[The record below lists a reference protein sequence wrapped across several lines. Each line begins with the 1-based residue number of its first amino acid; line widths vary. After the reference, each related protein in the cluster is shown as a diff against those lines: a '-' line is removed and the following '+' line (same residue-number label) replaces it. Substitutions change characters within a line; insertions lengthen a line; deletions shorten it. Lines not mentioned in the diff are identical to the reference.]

1 MQEQELC
8 PKCGNMRSKRGLS
21 LHLKSCGVTVEVE
34 KVKFPKQKSIL
45 SPEAYAMYVRKA
57 EARI

>member
-1 MQEQELC
+1 MKEQEPC
-8 PKCGNMRSKRGLS
+8 PKCGEKRNKRGLS

-34 KVKFPKQKSIL
+34 KVLYPKQKSIL

>member
-1 MQEQELC
+1 MKERELC
-8 PKCGNMRSKRGLS
+8 PKCGEMRNKRGLN
-21 LHLKSCGVTVEVE
+21 LHLKSCGVIVEE
-34 KVKFPKQKSIL
+34 VKYPKQAAIL